1 MMMTAPAG
9 CAGISVGGA
18 TFNVVDGHI
27 NVPDGY
33 SPEGIAALAN
43 EGFAVVAEAAP
54 EPVAAPVP
62 DYAPSYD
69 APADEPHADEPA
81 VD

>member
-27 NVPDGY
+27 DVPDGY
-33 SPEGIAALAN
+33 SSEGIAALAN
-43 EGFAVVAEAAP
+43 EGFAVVAVAIEPESEA
-54 EPVAAPVP
+54 VAA
-62 DYAPSYD
+62 YAPSYD
-69 APADEPHADEPA
+69 APAYEPHADEPA